1 VLVGAEGS
9 LVLTLRLDPNAPVP
23 LHHQLQEQLRAAID
37 AGDIPPGGRLPSEL
51 DIAAQ
56 TGVSRTTVRRAMDEL
71 VHAGLIHRQRGR
83 GSYVVRPPED
93 TADAVLFRVTSPLL
107 YPRSP
112 AARWERRTLTM
123 RSPVTAPRLAG
134 QFALPPQ
141 APLLRLTRL
150 CLLDGRPVALETSV
164 LPQLPLGVAE
174 HALTDAALYGALER
188 ELRVHISH
196 AHDVVM
202 PIVLSHRHAQW
213 LRVPP
218 RTAGLHLRRHTYAGQ
233 RLVEIRCT
241 ITASRASRLRAV
253 VPRRY
258 LLVV

>member
-1 VLVGAEGS
+1 MLI
-9 LVLTLRLDPNAPVP
+9 LRLDPNAPVP

-37 AGDIPPGGRLPSEL
+37 AGDIPPGERLPSEL

-56 TGVSRTTVRRAMDEL
+56 TGVSRTTVRRAMEEL

-83 GSYVVRPPED
+83 GSYVVRPPD
-93 TADAVLFRVTSPLL
+93 DAADAVMFRFTSPVL
-107 YPRSP
+107 YTGST
-112 AARWERRTLTM
+112 AARWERRLLTVL
-123 RSPVTAPRLAG
+123 SPVTAPRLARR
-134 QFALPPQ
+134 FALPPQ
-141 APLLRLTRL
+141 APLMRLTRL
-150 CLLDGRPVALETSV
+150 CLLDGRPTALETSV
-164 LPQLPLGVAE
+164 LPQLTRGVVE
-174 HALTDAALYGALER
+174 RALTDAALYRALER
-188 ELRVHISH
+188 ELRVHVSH
-196 AHDVVM
+196 AHDELRA
-202 PIVLSHRHAQW
+202 ITLSLRHAHL

-218 RTAGLHLRRHTYAGQ
+218 RTAGLCLRRHTYASE